1 VKKDLEERMADV
13 VQNVISD
20 LWKRLRDSTT
30 RLCDRLEKC
39 AQGERKVLFRA
50 WIEDVRSSVA
60 LIPSL
65 HFSNDPEPETIRKH
79 AQVKLRKHEV
89 DDLRDQP
96 AARVEVASTADDIL
110 AALTGDC
117 KDHGRAPA

>member
-65 HFSNDPEPETIRKH
+65 HCSNDPEPDTIRKH

-96 AARVEVASTADDIL
+96 AARVAVASTADDIL

-117 KDHGRAPA
+117 KNRGRAPA

>member
-50 WIEDVRSSVA
+50 WIESIRSSVEP
-60 LIPSL
+60 IPSL
-65 HFSNDPEPETIRKH
+65 HFSNAPALENIRKRGQAEPIKH
-79 AQVKLRKHEV
+79 AA
-89 DDLRDQP
+89 DDLRDEH
-96 AARVEVASTADDIL
+96 AAQAEVASAADDIL
-110 AALTGDC
+110 ASLTGDC
-117 KDHGRAPA
+117 EHRARAAA